1 MSEPASEAPK
11 PAEETAKSPAET
23 PKPEECASMC
33 HKHKCFRKAPK
44 THKAPKPASEGTLE
58 EDSPEDEEEEV
69 EKIVVAIPIFK
80 NVTALDFVGPY
91 EVLHLLPNVK
101 VVFVSHSRDLYAA
114 DLGML
119 SFHSTATFDEVPS
132 PDIIVVPGG
141 GGTHDLLT
149 DAPLLD
155 WIRKVNALITE
166 LIFKEKMHFRIEQAQ
181 KLVNWDLLVC
191 FLGNVRQTRRACS
204 QPQCA
209 RDHCC

>member
-1 MSEPASEAPK
+1 
-11 PAEETAKSPAET
+11 
-23 PKPEECASMC
+23 MC
-33 HKHKCFRKAPK
+33 HKHKCFPK
-44 THKAPKPASEGTLE
+44 VRPKHPKPAPEGAPEEASSE
-58 EDSPEDEEEEV
+58 EDEDDE

-101 VVFVSHSRDLYAA
+101 VLFVSHSRDLYSA
-114 DLGML
+114 DLAML

-155 WIRKVNALITE
+155 WIRKVSALITE
-166 LIFKEKMHFRIEQAQ
+166 LIFR
-181 KLVNWDLLVC
+181 VN
-191 FLGNVRQTRRACS
+191 N
-204 QPQCA
+204 
-209 RDHCC
+209 

>member
-1 MSEPASEAPK
+1 MSNSNEAEAPT
-11 PAEETAKSPAET
+11 PAAETAQPPAAT

-33 HKHKCFRKAPK
+33 HKHKCFPKVRPKRHAPES
-44 THKAPKPASEGTLE
+44 APEE
-58 EDSPEDEEEEV
+58 EDEDDEE
-69 EKIVVAIPIFK
+69 KILVAIPIFK

-101 VVFVSHSRDLYAA
+101 VLFISHSRDLYSA
-114 DLGML
+114 DLAML

-155 WIRKVNALITE
+155 WIRKVTVLITE
-166 LIFKEKMHFRIEQAQ
+166 LIFG
-181 KLVNWDLLVC
+181 VN
-191 FLGNVRQTRRACS
+191 N
-204 QPQCA
+204 
-209 RDHCC
+209 